1 MATAKTNWKVLRTEY
16 ETLGTGIKELASSH
30 HTTEALVRA
39 AIAEGNWKH
48 ESVDDLNTEELSAR
62 LNAME
67 VRHQAT
73 LVPRFI
79 SLQGKMLEKCDIL
92 LDSVSS
98 LDDAG
103 NLKIVSEVIE
113 KHRPSIMGEK
123 KDKLTDNAFT
133 IRIMSQVGGGDLV
146 AINAVEIS
154 AKAGEANG
162 HGAINTTG
170 VPHGT
175 PIN

>member
-1 MATAKTNWKVLRTEY
+1 MAKTNWKVLKNEY

-30 HTTEALVRA
+30 HISVALVEM
-39 AIAEGNWKH
+39 AIKDGGWVQN
-48 ESVDDLNTEELSAR
+48 SVEDMGTEDLSAR
-62 LNAME
+62 LAALEM
-67 VRHQAT
+67 RHQAT
-73 LVPRFI
+73 LVPMFI
-79 SLQGKMLEKCDIL
+79 ALQGKMLEKCDVL
-92 LDSVSS
+92 LDSVTS

-113 KHRPSIMGEK
+113 KHRPAIMG
-123 KDKLTDNAFT
+123 DKGNGAKDNAIT
-133 IRIMSQVGGGDLV
+133 VRILSKVGDGPDV
-146 AINAVEIS
+146 AVNAVEIT

-162 HGAINTTG
+162 VGAINTTG